1 MRAILVFAALL
12 FTLAARPALATEVCN
27 IPLEG
32 IIQSQPYFT
41 EDMKLHSNEG
51 GVMSFQHRDDP
62 RIVATISMGTPASS
76 FGLSKNSY
84 IENYKIEIEGY
95 VDAIKEE
102 GKRVET
108 AYFAL
113 EPLAWKIVE
122 GKSVPGIGPVFEG
135 KMDIRFSETCLLQAA
150 FLSPDSTSLRTR
162 WYELNSSV
170 AELRL
175 TASSFIEETTWEPE
189 DTTPI
194 GALALL
200 VGFIAPSLVIILI
213 YYSVRHLSRL
223 GVPSIGTKAGII
235 SVAVLSVV
243 LAFIQR
249 QAFLDGLSILKY
261 TDTFLM
267 LTTCFLVCI
276 ISMAYSAKASILA
289 LITGGVTGLSLMSS
303 SFIGWT
309 DNSTLTGYIGI
320 SMLVVSLIG
329 FLIWQGP
336 VGVGRVKRK

>member
-1 MRAILVFAALL
+1 MRAIFVFAALL
-12 FTLAARPALATEVCN
+12 FTLAVRPALATEACN

-41 EDMKLHSNEG
+41 EYMKLHSNED

-84 IENYKIEIEGY
+84 IENYKREIEAY
-95 VDAIKEE
+95 VDSVREE
-102 GKRVET
+102 DRRVET

-113 EPLAWKIVE
+113 EPLSWKIVE
-122 GKSVPGIGPVFEG
+122 EKSVPSIGPVFEG

-170 AELRL
+170 AQLRY
-175 TASSFIEETTWEPE
+175 TASSFIEETAWEPE

-194 GALALL
+194 GGLALL
-200 VGFIAPSLVIILI
+200 VGFIAPSLVIALI
-213 YYSVRHLSRL
+213 YYSVSHLSRF
-223 GVPSIGTKAGII
+223 GAPPIGTKIGII
-235 SVAVLSVV
+235 SVAILAVI

-249 QAFLDGLSILKY
+249 QAIIDGLSVLKY

-267 LTTCFLVCI
+267 LTACFLVCVT
-276 ISMAYSAKASILA
+276 SMAYSAKVSILA

-309 DNSTLTGYIGI
+309 DNPALTGYIGI
-320 SMLVVSLIG
+320 SMLIVSLLG
-329 FLIWQGP
+329 FLIWQTP
-336 VGVGRVKRK
+336 IRVRRLKSR